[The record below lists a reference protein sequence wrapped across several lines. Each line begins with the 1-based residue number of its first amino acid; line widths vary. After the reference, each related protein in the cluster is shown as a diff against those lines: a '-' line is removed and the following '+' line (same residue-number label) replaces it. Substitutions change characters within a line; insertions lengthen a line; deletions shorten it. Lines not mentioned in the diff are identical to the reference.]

1 MKKVIAVACT
11 VLVAGIE
18 CGAPLSV
25 LAQERGA
32 GTTTQVRQ
40 NSSSPAVVNPNP
52 NSQLGNFF
60 PDKSKGGET
69 VSYTHLDIK
78 ASASNLAAFNGL

>member
-1 MKKVIAVACT
+1 MNKVIAVACT

-18 CGAPLSV
+18 CGAPLLVS
-25 LAQERGA
+25 AQEHSTAA
-32 GTTTQVRQ
+32 GSTTQVRQ

-69 VSYTHLDIK
+69 IIK
-78 ASASNLAAFNGL
+78 ELEKSPKWLKRQNR